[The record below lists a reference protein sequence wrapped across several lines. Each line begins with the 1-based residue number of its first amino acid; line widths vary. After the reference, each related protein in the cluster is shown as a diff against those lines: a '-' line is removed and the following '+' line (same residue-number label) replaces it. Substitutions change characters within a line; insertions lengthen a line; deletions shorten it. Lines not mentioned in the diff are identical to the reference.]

1 MLNFSSQE
9 APEPS
14 FRGVDK
20 QHVETETVTLSFGL
34 PCHEVHKICNSHCDL
49 VETITPRVAARPALQ
64 LWTLDPSLVVPL
76 SPVGHS
82 FWRPR

>member
-20 QHVETETVTLSFGL
+20 QDAQMETLRFGL
-34 PCHEVHKICNSHCDL
+34 PCHEVHKTATATSTAI
-49 VETITPRVAARPALQ
+49 
-64 LWTLDPSLVVPL
+64 
-76 SPVGHS
+76 
-82 FWRPR
+82 

>member
-20 QHVETETVTLSFGL
+20 QDVETETLRFGL
-34 PCHEVHKICNSHCDL
+34 PCHEVHKPAMATSHCDL
-49 VETITPRVAARPALQ
+49 VETITPHVAARPALHF
-64 LWTLDPSLVVPL
+64 WTLDPSLVVPL
-76 SPVGHS
+76 LTYGP
-82 FWRPR
+82 